1 MSLIVRKFKKI
12 NKKLIKIKFC
22 YNPTDIFYEIYNI
35 FFYNFFVYIIDYF
48 VKAPP
53 ILKSN
58 PKKKT

>member
-1 MSLIVRKFKKI
+1 MSLIVRKLKKI

-22 YNPTDIFYEIYNI
+22 YNPMDIFYEIYNH
-35 FFYNFFVYIIDYF
+35 FFYNFFVYIMEHL

-58 PKKKT
+58 P